1 MAFGS
6 EEGTHRR
13 RWHDP
18 PTMSETTGDSSGEA
32 LRQAFARA
40 AESQGADDEASA
52 EDSVQVLSF
61 SLADEW
67 YGFRLRDLVEIIGGA
82 EPTPVPYTPDFLPG
96 LINHRGSV
104 VGVIDLKRVF
114 GLTGRYRRET
124 GRTVL
129 VRRDEIVVGFQA
141 DEISDIVMV
150 QPSEIEPPLSTMERV
165 KAEYMEGCIRLDRGL
180 LVLLDSRTLIHEL
193 RPHGSGE

>member
-1 MAFGS
+1 
-6 EEGTHRR
+6 
-13 RWHDP
+13 
-18 PTMSETTGDSSGEA
+18 MSETTGESTGEA
-32 LRQAFARA
+32 LRKAFERA
-40 AESQGADDEASA
+40 ADGQGADGEASA

-67 YGFRLRDLVEIIGGA
+67 YGFRLRDLVEIIGGV

-114 GLTGRYRRET
+114 GLAGRYRRET
-124 GRTVL
+124 GRIVL
-129 VRRDEIVVGFQA
+129 VRREEIVVGFQA
-141 DEISDIVMV
+141 DEISDIVRV
-150 QPSEIEPPLSTMERV
+150 LKSEIEPPLSTMERV

-193 RPHGSGE
+193 RPHGSEQ